1 MGIQEMQQLW
11 QHDGW
16 VILDFTGT
24 RHVIYVL

>member
-16 VILDFTGT
+16 VILDFTGMC
-24 RHVIYVL
+24 HVISVL